1 MKFNS
6 AHSIPTHSQAAG
18 QQNIRQMPQ
27 VVGLAMV
34 LIGVSAPFTS
44 AASKPGAASTSGTGL
59 VVVENPVSY
68 LDGRP
73 YPSYRLNAVDQGMFL
88 EYGKGP
94 NQCDTMNAREAMIN
108 CVDGTYYLYYDGAG
122 AKGWVSCLA
131 VSRDLKTWERKGPL
145 LEFGPGASDSAAA
158 CSPWI
163 IKDEKNLW
171 HMYYL
176 GTPNTTGGTDKVP
189 IAPYLALHATSK
201 SPAGPWT
208 KRYDPVPFSTKE
220 GTYYSMSAYPGH
232 IIKQGS
238 EYMMFFGAADA
249 IIRRTISIARS
260 KDLNGE
266 WTLDPTPV
274 LPVTENLENSS
285 VYFEPTSNT
294 WFLFVNHIGNMCP
307 DAVWVYWTND
317 VNHWNPAC
325 KAIVLD
331 GSNCTWSHKCI
342 GMPTVVPVGDKLYV
356 FYDGSGGDTANE
368 MYRSVAKA
376 TLQLPLKVLD
386 PDMLQVPVMNGS
398 FETPGAPPS
407 GPSARIGSPW
417 STIEAP
423 PSFQQ
428 QKVVSAGLFTR
439 SVDGGGE
446 WAAPISADDTPAERP
461 LSQYLPRSVAA
472 GDTLALTFWLG
483 RAKNTP
489 GGQGEAYFD
498 VSGTKYTMA
507 FDTTLLAAD
516 SWKRY
521 TLTKTITHAGS
532 LSLGFYGTSK
542 ANSWLDKISDVTV
555 TPAVVDAKAP
565 KSVGGALTTIEDT
578 PKRLAA
584 GDFGYSDPQSRP
596 LAAVQITSLGPLGT
610 LKLNGTLV
618 ELNQIVETA
627 NIGKLTYQPDLNG
640 NGVPYAAIGFRVK
653 NANNLW
659 SRAASLTIN
668 VTPVNDAPTSTGASV
683 LMRKGSLRTFAAAD
697 FPFSDVDTGDT
708 LGAIKVTSLP
718 GHGALMLG
726 GKPITSVP
734 SAAIPVANL
743 ENLTYT
749 PVANYTGADLFK
761 YQVRDAELFSAD
773 ATMALAVTSDI
784 FVLNG
789 SFETPNPP
797 TTSPGGPWGNLDSA
811 WKNNLGNYARRHDA
825 TTPPGGGLWILNL
838 NDKGSWIEQDLGV
851 AVDAGSTLSLTF
863 STFRADVFKSPN
875 AGQGKLEV
883 SFQVGTTKYTELFDL
898 SGVPKD
904 TWVTKTFTK
913 KIANAGH
920 LSIRFSHVDIASTGD
935 RITTSN
941 ANNGPGEIGIV
952 AIDKVSN
959 VSVKAKAP

>member
-1 MKFNS
+1 MNS
-6 AHSIPTHSQAAG
+6 IYMH
-18 QQNIRQMPQ
+18 
-27 VVGLAMV
+27 AMA
-34 LIGVSAPFTS
+34 LIGLGATLTS
-44 AASKPGAASTSGTGL
+44 AADKPKEVSSSGTGL
-59 VVVENPVSY
+59 VAVENPVSY

-88 EYGKGP
+88 KYGEGP
-94 NQCDTMNAREAMIN
+94 NRCDTMNAREAMIN

-145 LEFGPGASDSAAA
+145 LEFGPGVSDSAAA

-163 IKDEKNLW
+163 IRDEKNLW

-176 GTPNTTGGTDKVP
+176 GTPNTTGGTDKIP

-249 IIRRTISIARS
+249 KVRRTISIARS

-266 WTLDPTPV
+266 WTLDPTPA

-331 GSNCTWSHKCI
+331 GSNCRWSHKCI

-356 FYDGSGGDTANE
+356 FYDGAGGDSTNE

-407 GPSARIGSPW
+407 GHAAKIGSPW

-428 QKVVSAGLFTR
+428 QKVVTAGAFTR

-446 WAAPISADDTPAERP
+446 WAAPISADVTPAEHP
-461 LSQYLPRSVAA
+461 LSQYLPRNVAA
-472 GDTLALTFWLG
+472 GDMLTVSFWLG
-483 RAKNTP
+483 RAKGTP
-489 GGQGEAYFD
+489 GGKGEAYFD
-498 VSGTKYTMA
+498 VGGTKFPMA
-507 FDTTLLAAD
+507 FDTTALAAD
-516 SWKRY
+516 SWKSY
-521 TLTKTITHAGS
+521 TLTKTITHSGS
-532 LSLGFYGTSK
+532 LSLGFYGSTK
-542 ANSWLDKISDVTV
+542 DNSWLDKISDVTV
-555 TPAVVDAKAP
+555 KPAVVDAKAP
-565 KSVGGALTTIEDT
+565 KCAGVTLTTLEDT

-584 GDFGYSDPQSRP
+584 GDFGYSDPKSSP
-596 LAAVQITSLGPLGT
+596 LTAVQITSLAPFGT
-610 LKLNGTLV
+610 LKLNGIPV
-618 ELNQIVETA
+618 ELNQIVTA
-627 NIGKLTYQPDLNG
+627 ADISKLSYHPDLNG
-640 NGVPYAAIGFRVK
+640 NGVPYASIEFKAK

-659 SRAASLTIN
+659 SRAASLMIN
-668 VTPVNDAPTSTGASV
+668 VTPVNDPPTSTGASV
-683 LMRKGSLRTFAAAD
+683 LMRKGTVKTFAAAD
-697 FPFSDVDTGDT
+697 FPFSDVDTGDM
-708 LGAIKVTSLP
+708 LGAIKITSLP
-718 GHGALMLG
+718 VHGTLLLDG
-726 GKPITSVP
+726 SPIKSVP
-734 SAAIPVANL
+734 SAVIPAANI

-749 PVANYTGADLFK
+749 PAANYTGADAFK
-761 YQVRDAELFSAD
+761 YQVRDAEFFSPD
-773 ATMALAVTSDI
+773 ATMALTVTSDI

-789 SFETPNPP
+789 SFEMPNPP

-825 TTPPGGGLWILNL
+825 STPPGGGLWILNF

-851 AVDAGSTLSLTF
+851 AVDAGSTLSMTF

-883 SFQVGTTKYTELFDL
+883 AFQVGTTKYTERFDL
-898 SGVPKD
+898 SGDAKD
-904 TWVTKTFTK
+904 TWVTKTLTK
-913 KIANAGH
+913 KIGDAGN
-920 LSIRFSHVDIASTGD
+920 LSIKFSHVDIASTGD
-935 RITTSN
+935 RVTTSN
-941 ANNGPGEIGIV
+941 ANIGPGEIGTV

-959 VSVKAKAP
+959 VSVKPKAH